1 MPGRHTTFYNY
12 IQEQKTLNVLSQT
25 RPSQYRKSARLTSY
39 NRSNQ
44 PKAASL
50 RQNATPIHVYS
61 QQNTSLLRDP
71 GKGVPSRS
79 PESDELSFSY
89 RQLQMRV
96 SKYNEFNR
104 RNFQDNPQTKK
115 SLYIKNIRKSKSDIM
130 RFQL

>member
-50 RQNATPIHVYS
+50 R
-61 QQNTSLLRDP
+61 
-71 GKGVPSRS
+71 
-79 PESDELSFSY
+79 
-89 RQLQMRV
+89 
-96 SKYNEFNR
+96 
-104 RNFQDNPQTKK
+104 
-115 SLYIKNIRKSKSDIM
+115 
-130 RFQL
+130 